1 MSKVRGTTLQI
12 ELDGRPVRVSVGED
26 IKLSLRTRDTA
37 EAKRRHASVLAQV
50 NAHWDAVR
58 AGPKPL
64 SHKDTLALAGEI
76 YRTFIDVLDEDPG
89 SPELWERV
97 METDRAVLQPQP
109 SALQSLMVGKQA
121 QSTQIDPQA
130 LETRFGGFVDV
141 ILQRHRVVTDE
152 ASRQKLMIEF
162 GKALIEAARINK
174 QKAEGDYS
182 ESGETKRYPEFK
194 REAAKPEIAATPG
207 IGLTFDQIIDAEI
220 KRRATGRGGK
230 PMDKRSVDK
239 YRRAAAD
246 FVKFRGSPL
255 VASVTP
261 REAEAWLDQMLDEGS
276 LSQNSVRQRLMNLKT
291 VIEWGRK
298 QALGD
303 LFPAGHPLQLVQ
315 PPVKQDDVPQG
326 ERSYTLQEART
337 VLLAARNETNPDRR
351 WLPWLPDLVKN
362 LLSYSENLTTS
373 RPLNLTNLG
382 MEDLMGVVWQ
392 GLASTTQP

>member
-1 MSKVRGTTLQI
+1 MMPTPTKATAKRNCLFRVRVPADILSKVRGTTLQI

-97 METDRAVLQPQP
+97 IETDRAVLQPQP

-121 QSTQIDPQA
+121 QSTQIDPEA
-130 LETRFGGFVDV
+130 LEARFGGFVDV
-141 ILQRHRVVTDE
+141 ILQRHRVVTDD

-220 KRRATGRGGK
+220 KRRATGLLGENCGGGGDGTMLRTSRNVRDSPTLTNVVELLQSLPKTTKAALRGGLYRVVIS
-230 PMDKRSVDK
+230 KRFWL
-239 YRRAAAD
+239 RR
-246 FVKFRGSPL
+246 
-255 VASVTP
+255 
-261 REAEAWLDQMLDEGS
+261 
-276 LSQNSVRQRLMNLKT
+276 
-291 VIEWGRK
+291 
-298 QALGD
+298 
-303 LFPAGHPLQLVQ
+303 
-315 PPVKQDDVPQG
+315 
-326 ERSYTLQEART
+326 
-337 VLLAARNETNPDRR
+337 
-351 WLPWLPDLVKN
+351 
-362 LLSYSENLTTS
+362 
-373 RPLNLTNLG
+373 
-382 MEDLMGVVWQ
+382 
-392 GLASTTQP
+392 